1 MQQAA
6 RRLGQPTACVQ
17 GGEECR
23 WFACSKPGRGGDILG
38 VSCFK
43 RMHHCHLGGPTSPRQ
58 HTVSGRSRASIRLQA
73 EPPHQVLRGLTAQGL
88 LAHVSQG
95 LAAAHRALSPGTCIA
110 WKCKSGLVFLQSPT
124 HPAAVR
130 RPRQRG
136 RLNCGHTGQA
146 PLAQL
151 VPGMLLH
158 TERWPDSSA
167 QVVTGGPTSTRLMPC
182 TMANLPARRLAR
194 LGITCTH

>member
-95 LAAAHRALSPGTCIA
+95 LAAAHRALSPGT
-110 WKCKSGLVFLQSPT
+110 
-124 HPAAVR
+124 
-130 RPRQRG
+130 
-136 RLNCGHTGQA
+136 
-146 PLAQL
+146 
-151 VPGMLLH
+151 
-158 TERWPDSSA
+158 
-167 QVVTGGPTSTRLMPC
+167 STRLMPC

-194 LGITCTH
+194 LGITADWLPDVVTRRTMPALPRRTLSLPVLPASRV